1 MNRVCSVCGV
11 IMVGFVTFAGCR
23 QAECPQ
29 RPPAVDDGGA
39 PDAPPVEPEGLE
51 RACGNACAQLAQ
63 LGCPEANP
71 NPGGESC
78 YTICA
83 KAETSRKFTLK
94 PACLAAAKTVPAVRA
109 CGTVRCASVSAP

>member
-1 MNRVCSVCGV
+1 
-11 IMVGFVTFAGCR
+11 MVGFISFAGCR

-29 RPPAVDDGGA
+29 RPPPADDGGV
-39 PDAPPVEPEGLE
+39 DAPEPEGVE

-71 NPGGESC
+71 NPGGEGC
-78 YTICA
+78 YAVCA
-83 KAETSRKFTLK
+83 KAEATKKFTLK
-94 PACLAAAKTVPAVRA
+94 PACLTAAKTIAAVRA